1 MITLTRGI
9 GDRNEG
15 RGEEERVFVSSLFLP
30 VPRIPFLP
38 DARNLQPSVF
48 FFFEGIGRR
57 RRPSKGREEE
67 EHATAR
73 PPFSTSLL
81 SFFFHFFF
89 LSVSTDKRYDSNCF
103 SDPFFR
109 FEEEERMNGFA
120 RKGK

>member
-48 FFFEGIGRR
+48 FFSRASVDVVVPRREERR
-57 RRPSKGREEE
+57 RSMQLRGPLFQPAFFPS
-67 EHATAR
+67 
-73 PPFSTSLL
+73 FSI
-81 SFFFHFFF
+81 FFFFPFPPINDMIRIVFPTH
-89 LSVSTDKRYDSNCF
+89 F
-103 SDPFFR
+103 SDS
-109 FEEEERMNGFA
+109 
-120 RKGK
+120 RKKSV